1 MVGIDVDITHVV
13 NHVLRYSYLEI
24 KRIIVCCM
32 LMDEFR
38 NAMWQDLW
46 GTNEF

>member
-1 MVGIDVDITHVV
+1 MVGIDVDIMNMV
-13 NHVLRYSYLEI
+13 NCVLRYSYLEI
-24 KRIIVCCM
+24 ESIVVCCM

-38 NAMWQDLW
+38 NAVQQDLW